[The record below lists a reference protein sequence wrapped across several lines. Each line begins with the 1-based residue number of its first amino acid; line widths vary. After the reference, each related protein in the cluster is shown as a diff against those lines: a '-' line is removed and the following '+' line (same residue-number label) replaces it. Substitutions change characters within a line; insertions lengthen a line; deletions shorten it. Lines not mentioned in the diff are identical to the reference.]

1 MILQPCPFCDALE
14 YIGVFPISNVGNTE
28 FYAVMCDNCG
38 ARGPSAN
45 SASSAAASWNKA
57 HRRHQPH
64 LVYSK
69 DGMAYPARAPVD
81 STDAIGHQ
89 IGAGLPAETVEFYGP
104 DIPPVPPVT
113 VGQEDDPGPVPEPV
127 PA

>member
-1 MILQPCPFCDALE
+1 MMAVDRRTFSGFVTWLIEHEYARRQQPPA
-14 YIGVFPISNVGNTE
+14 
-28 FYAVMCDNCG
+28 
-38 ARGPSAN
+38 
-45 SASSAAASWNKA
+45 
-57 HRRHQPH
+57 

-69 DGMAYPARAPVD
+69 DGMAYPAHAPVD

-113 VGQEDDPGPVPEPV
+113 VGQGDDAPPMTAQELLKGLEE
-127 PA
+127 A